1 MIPVI
6 EFIGRFHPVLVHLPI
21 GMLITS
27 LLLQWLSRK
36 ESYHISPQVIK
47 LVLFCGMIAAVLA
60 CLTGSL
66 LSLSG
71 DYDESLVSWH
81 MWMGFAVAIC
91 SMFLFM
97 KLAKKEVD
105 FTYKVLC
112 FGLLLLITV
121 TGHLGGSL
129 THGSD
134 YLTGP
139 LTSVSDSNLAKQKTI
154 VNIQEAKVYADVI
167 DPILQSK
174 CYGCHGPK
182 KQKGKLRMD
191 DPQLLMKGGKDGVV
205 IMPFNA
211 EKSELIKRLL
221 LPDIDEH
228 HMPPK
233 EKPPLNE
240 KQIAL
245 LHWWIDQGADFN
257 KKVKELS
264 QPDKLASYL
273 LALQSDHIPAKK
285 VISDIPA
292 EAIEKADDKAIS
304 ALKSRGIMV
313 NPVSQNSN
321 YLAANFV
328 TATNINNKDLALLL
342 PIKKQLAWLKLGNTN
357 ISDSALTYISEC
369 HSLTVLQLNN
379 TDITDKGL
387 TKLNSLQNLQSLN
400 LVATKITEQALMQLR
415 SLKKLQSLYLYQT
428 AINKINWNKLKAA
441 FPKTLLDSG
450 GYEVPF
456 LATDTMVVK
465 APPESKPA
473 K

>member
-1 MIPVI
+1 MLLSPVF

-21 GMLITS
+21 GILLTG

-47 LVLFCGMIAAVLA
+47 LVLFCGMLGAVIS
-60 CLTGSL
+60 CITGSL

-97 KLAKKEVD
+97 KLARKELD
-105 FTYKVLC
+105 NTYKALSV
-112 FGLLLLITV
+112 GLLLLITV
-121 TGHLGGSL
+121 TGHLGGTL
-129 THGSD
+129 THGSG

-139 LTSVSDSNLAKQKTI
+139 FTSVPDSVLTKQKI
-154 VNIQEAKVYADVI
+154 IPNIQEAKVYGDVI
-167 DPILQSK
+167 DPILQNK
-174 CYGCHGPK
+174 CHSCHGPK

-205 IMPFNA
+205 ITPFNSL
-211 EKSELIKRLL
+211 KSELIKRLL

-233 EKPPLNE
+233 DKPQLNE

-264 QPDKLASYL
+264 QPEKVASYL
-273 LALQSDHIPAKK
+273 LALQSDHIVVKK
-285 VISDIPA
+285 QVPDIPSGSV
-292 EAIEKADDKAIS
+292 EKADDNAIKT
-304 ALKSRGIMV
+304 LKNRGVLI
-313 NPVSQNSN
+313 NPVAQNSN
-321 YLAANFV
+321 YLVANFV
-328 TATNINNKDLALLL
+328 TASNITSQDLALLL
-342 PIKKQLAWLKLGNTN
+342 PVKKQLVWLKLGNAKIN
-357 ISDSALTYISEC
+357 DSALVFIGQC
-369 HSLTVLQLNN
+369 QALTILQLNN
-379 TDITDKGL
+379 TDITDKGMASL
-387 TKLNSLQNLQSLN
+387 GSLQNLQSLN
-400 LVATKITEQALMQLR
+400 LVATKVTDQGILQLK
-415 SLKKLQSLYLYQT
+415 SLKKLRSLYLYQT
-428 AINKINWNKLKAA
+428 GIKKDNWNKLKST
-441 FPKTLLDSG
+441 FPATLLDSG

-456 LATDTMVVK
+456 LATDTVVVK
-465 APPESKPA
+465 APVK
-473 K
+473 